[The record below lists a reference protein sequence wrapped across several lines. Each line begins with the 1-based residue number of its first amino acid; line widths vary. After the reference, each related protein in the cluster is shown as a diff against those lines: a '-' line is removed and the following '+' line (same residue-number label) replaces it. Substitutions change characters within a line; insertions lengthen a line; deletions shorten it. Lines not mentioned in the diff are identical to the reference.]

1 MVLNSNEMLNNMLCL
16 CCSFVAVEEMKKGL
30 NPSDAANV
38 AIDRISRKFPTFFGA
53 VIAANI
59 KGEFGAACSGME
71 TFTFAVGNREYGKV
85 VLKKV
90 VCSKQ

>member
-1 MVLNSNEMLNNMLCL
+1 
-16 CCSFVAVEEMKKGL
+16 MKNGL
-30 NPSDAANV
+30 DPSDAAKV

-53 VIAANI
+53 VIAANV
-59 KGEFGAACSGME
+59 KGEFGAACSGMD

-90 VCSKQ
+90 ACCKE